1 MNLLQEAEKYVT
13 ELFQS
18 EIPSTFEYHD
28 LQHTREVVHYSRII
42 GEEEK
47 LSHQEMETLLLAAWF
62 HDSGFAREKFN
73 HEHYSFLEARE
84 FLKNKIEQE
93 RLDIIGETIL
103 STRLPQHP
111 RNKLA
116 RILCDAD
123 TFHLSLEEEFMV
135 RSEKLKNEW
144 RNAYNMEVDDR
155 TFWDQTA
162 FFINIHE
169 YFTKYGKTVLQ
180 PGKEYNQWKVRE
192 KIKELEKDQKKREK
206 KLEKDV
212 SKLEKKLDK
221 LKMPSRG
228 IESMFRLTAR
238 NQINLSAI
246 ADNKANILIS
256 VNAIII
262 SVVVTMMINRIAQYP
277 NMILPSIIFL
287 LTSLATVILG
297 ILSTRPNVKGG
308 RFSKEDVK
316 QKRVNLLFF
325 GNFYNMEYEDYEEAI
340 KEMMKDYDG
349 LYGNMIMDQ
358 YYLGRVLGKKYRLLR
373 IAYTVFMFGFSISVI
388 AFIISAFI
396 VPIYTV

>member
-1 MNLLQEAEKYVT
+1 MNLLQEAEDFVT
-13 ELFQS
+13 ELFEK
-18 EIPSTFEYHD
+18 EIPATFEYHD
-28 LQHTREVVHYSRII
+28 LQHTREVVHYCRII
-42 GEEEK
+42 GEEEN
-47 LSHQEMETLLLAAWF
+47 LGDEDMETLLLAAWL
-62 HDSGFAREKFN
+62 HDTGFSREKYN
-73 HEHYSFLEARE
+73 HESYSVEIAKEL
-84 FLKNKIEQE
+84 LSSHISQE
-93 RLDIIGETIL
+93 RMDQLTDCIL

-111 RNKLA
+111 RNHLA
-116 RILCDAD
+116 SILCDAD
-123 TFHLSLEEEFMV
+123 TFHLSLEEEFMI
-135 RSEKLKNEW
+135 RSKKLQNEW
-144 RNAYNMEVDDR
+144 KNAYNIEMDDR

-162 FFINIHE
+162 FFINLHE

-180 PGKEYNQWKVRE
+180 PGKEYNQWQARE
-192 KIKELEKDQKKREK
+192 QVKKLEKERKKREK

-212 SKLEKKLDK
+212 NKLEKKVDK

-256 VNAIII
+256 VNTIII
-262 SVVVTMMINRIAQYP
+262 SVIVTMMIQKFTEYP
-277 NMILPSIIFL
+277 NIILPSLIFL
-287 LTSLATVILG
+287 LTSLTTVILG
-297 ILSTRPNVKGG
+297 ILSTRPNVRGG
-308 RFSKEDVK
+308 RFSKEDVRK
-316 QKRVNLLFF
+316 KRVNLLFF
-325 GNFYNMEYEDYEEAI
+325 GNFYNMEFEDYEEAV

-388 AFIISAFI
+388 TFIISVFL

>member
-84 FLKNKIEQE
+84 FLKNKTEQE

>member
-1 MNLLQEAEKYVT
+1 MNLLQEAENYVT

-47 LSHQEMETLLLAAWF
+47 LSNQEMETLFLAAWS

-135 RSEKLKNEW
+135 RSDKLKNEW

-192 KIKELEKDQKKREK
+192 KIKELEKEKKKREK

-262 SVVVTMMINRIAQYP
+262 SVVVTMMVNRIAQYP

-325 GNFYNMEYEDYEEAI
+325 GNFYNMEYEEYEEAI

>member
-1 MNLLQEAEKYVT
+1 MSLLQEAEAYIT
-13 ELFQS
+13 ELFQK

-47 LSHQEMETLLLAAWF
+47 LSEKEMETLLLAAWF

-73 HEHYSFLEARE
+73 HEHHSFIEAKE
-84 FLKNKIEQE
+84 FLQNRIEPE

-103 STRLPQHP
+103 STRLPQQP
-111 RNKLA
+111 RSKLA

-123 TFHLSLEEEFMV
+123 TFHLSLEEEFVV

-144 RNAYNMEVDDR
+144 RNAYNMELDDR

-169 YFTKYGKTVLQ
+169 YFTQYGKTVLQ

-212 SKLEKKLDK
+212 LKLEKKLDK

-262 SVVVTMMINRIAQYP
+262 SVVVTMMVNKFAEYP

-325 GNFYNMEYEDYEEAI
+325 GNFYNMEYDDYEEAI

-358 YYLGRVLGKKYRLLR
+358 YYLGKVLGKKYRLLR

-388 AFIISAFI
+388 AFILSGFF
-396 VPIYTV
+396 VPFYTV

>member
-1 MNLLQEAEKYVT
+1 MSLLQEVENYIT
-13 ELFQS
+13 ELFQK
-18 EIPSTFEYHD
+18 EIPSSFEYHD

-47 LSHQEMETLLLAAWF
+47 LNEEELETLLLAAWF

-73 HEHYSFLEARE
+73 HEHHSVLEAKA
-84 FLKNKIEQE
+84 FLQE
-93 RLDIIGETIL
+93 RISKDRIELIAETIL
-103 STRLPQHP
+103 STRIPHQP
-111 RNKLA
+111 RSHLGQ
-116 RILCDAD
+116 ILCDAD
-123 TFHLSLEEEFMV
+123 TFHLSLEEEFMI

-144 RNAYNMEVDDR
+144 KNAYNMEVDER

-192 KIKELEKDQKKREK
+192 QIKQLEKDQKKRER

-212 SKLEKKLDK
+212 DKLEKKLDK

-256 VNAIII
+256 VNSIII
-262 SVVVTMMINRIAQYP
+262 SVIVTMMVRKFAEYP
-277 NMILPSIIFL
+277 NIILPSIIFL

-297 ILSTRPNVKGG
+297 ILSTRPNIKGG
-308 RFSKEDVK
+308 RFTKDDVR
-316 QKRVNLLFF
+316 QKKVNLLFF
-325 GNFYNMEYEDYEEAI
+325 GNFYNMEYEDYEDAI

-358 YYLGRVLGKKYRLLR
+358 YYLGKVLGKKYRLLR
-373 IAYTVFMFGFSISVI
+373 IAYTVFMFGFSASVI
-388 AFIISAFI
+388 AFIISAFL
-396 VPIYTV
+396 VPIHTV

>member
-1 MNLLQEAEKYVT
+1 MSLLTEVEAYIT
-13 ELFQS
+13 ELYQKN
-18 EIPSTFEYHD
+18 IPSAFEYHD

-42 GEEEK
+42 GKEENLNEE
-47 LSHQEMETLLLAAWF
+47 EMETLLLAAWF
-62 HDSGFAREKFN
+62 HDSGFAVEKYN
-73 HEHYSFLEARE
+73 HENHSVGIAKE
-84 FLKNKIEQE
+84 FLFNRISQE
-93 RLDIIGETIL
+93 RMNIIAEAIL
-103 STRLPQHP
+103 STRLPQYP
-111 RNKLA
+111 RNKIA

-123 TFHLSLEEEFMV
+123 TYHLSLEEEFLI

-144 RNAYNMEVDDR
+144 RNDYGMELDDR

-169 YFTKYGKTVLQ
+169 YYTNYGKTILQ
-180 PGKEYNQWKVRE
+180 PGKEYNQWQVKE
-192 KIKELEKDQKKREK
+192 KIKELENNQKKKES
-206 KLEKDV
+206 KLEKDKE
-212 SKLEKKLDK
+212 KLEKKLSK

-256 VNAIII
+256 VNSIII
-262 SVVVTMMINRIAQYP
+262 SIVVTMLVRKFAEYP
-277 NMILPSIIFL
+277 NIILPSIIFL

-308 RFSKEDVK
+308 KFSKEDVR
-316 QKRVNLLFF
+316 QKKVNLLFF
-325 GNFYNMEYEDYEEAI
+325 GNFYNMDYEDYEEAI

-388 AFIISAFI
+388 AFIISAFL
-396 VPIYTV
+396 VPVYTL

>member
-1 MNLLQEAEKYVT
+1 MNLLKEAERYVT
-13 ELFQS
+13 RLYQK
-18 EIPSTFEYHD
+18 EIPSAFEYHD
-28 LQHTREVVHYSRII
+28 LQHTLQVVHYSRII

-47 LSHQEMETLLLAAWF
+47 LSDEQMEMLLLAAWF
-62 HDSGFAREKFN
+62 HDSGFSRDKFN
-73 HEHYSFLEARE
+73 HEIHSVEIARE
-84 FLKNKIEQE
+84 FLKDRLPEEKIDTIAEA
-93 RLDIIGETIL
+93 IL
-103 STRLPQHP
+103 STRLPQYP
-111 RNKLA
+111 RNQIA
-116 RILCDAD
+116 YILCDAD
-123 TFHLSLEEEFMV
+123 TYHLSLEEEFLV
-135 RSEKLKNEW
+135 QSEKLKNEW
-144 RNAYNMEVDDR
+144 RNAYNMEVEDR

-162 FFINIHE
+162 FFINIHQ
-169 YFTKYGKTVLQ
+169 YFTNYGKTVLQ
-180 PGKEYNQWKVRE
+180 PGKEYNQWQVRE
-192 KIKELEKDQKKREK
+192 KIKTLEKDQKKREK

-212 SKLEKKLDK
+212 DKLEKKLDK

-262 SVVVTMMINRIAQYP
+262 SIVVTMLVRKFSEYP
-277 NMILPSIIFL
+277 NIVLPSIVFL

-308 RFSKEDVK
+308 RFTKEDVK

-325 GNFYNMEYEDYEEAI
+325 GNFYNMAYEDYEEAV

-373 IAYTVFMFGFSISVI
+373 VAYTVFMFGFSISVI
-388 AFIISAFI
+388 TFILSAFL
-396 VPIYTV
+396 VPV

>member
-1 MNLLQEAEKYVT
+1 MNLLQEAENYVT

-47 LSHQEMETLLLAAWF
+47 LSNQEMETLLLAAWF

-135 RSEKLKNEW
+135 RSDKLKNEW

-262 SVVVTMMINRIAQYP
+262 SVVVTMMVNRIAQYP

-325 GNFYNMEYEDYEEAI
+325 GNFYNMEYEEYEEAI

>member
-1 MNLLQEAEKYVT
+1 MNLLKEAERYVT
-13 ELFQS
+13 RLYQN
-18 EIPSTFEYHD
+18 EIPSSFEYHD
-28 LQHTREVVHYSRII
+28 LQHTLQVVHYSRVI

-47 LSHQEMETLLLAAWF
+47 LSEEQMEALLLAAWF
-62 HDSGFAREKFN
+62 HDSGFARDKFN
-73 HEHYSFLEARE
+73 HEVHSVEIARE
-84 FLKNKIEQE
+84 FLKDYLSEEKINAIAEA
-93 RLDIIGETIL
+93 IL
-103 STRLPQHP
+103 STRLPQYP
-111 RNKLA
+111 QNQIA

-123 TFHLSLEEEFMV
+123 TYHLSLEEEFLIQ
-135 RSEKLKNEW
+135 SEKLKNEW
-144 RNAYNMEVDDR
+144 RNAYNMEVEDR

-162 FFINIHE
+162 FFINLHQ
-169 YFTKYGKTVLQ
+169 YFTNYGKTILQ
-180 PGKEYNQWKVRE
+180 PGKEYNQWQVRE
-192 KIKELEKDQKKREK
+192 KIKTLEKDQKKREK

-212 SKLEKKLDK
+212 DKLEKKLEK

-262 SVVVTMMINRIAQYP
+262 SIVVTMLVRKFSEYP
-277 NMILPSIIFL
+277 NIVLPSIVFL
-287 LTSLATVILG
+287 LTSLATVIFG

-308 RFSKEDVK
+308 RFTKEDVK
-316 QKRVNLLFF
+316 QKKVNLLFF
-325 GNFYNMEYEDYEEAI
+325 GNFYNMAYEDYEEAV

-373 IAYTVFMFGFSISVI
+373 VAYTVFMFGFSISVI
-388 AFIISAFI
+388 TFIISAFL
-396 VPIYTV
+396 VPV